1 MPWRRFLFCLW
12 LVASLAWVAL
22 VSILG
27 YSAILPPRNAA
38 QAHAHCVES
47 RRTNPEL
54 GNLFD
59 CFDGPVRS
67 DDLLPLGPQIA
78 SYAVIAVIPPLGAL
92 LLFMVGVWVFE
103 GLSPRSGER
112 ETSETGGSA

>member
-12 LVASLAWVAL
+12 LVASLAWVGLIA
-22 VSILG
+22 VLG
-27 YSAILPPRNAA
+27 HSAIVPPRKAA
-38 QAHAHCVES
+38 QGHAQCVES

-59 CFDGPVRS
+59 CFDGPVRL

-78 SYAVIAVIPPLGAL
+78 SYVVIAVVPPLGAL
-92 LLFMVGVWVFE
+92 LLFMVGVGVFK
-103 GLSPRSGER
+103 GLSPRSG
-112 ETSETGGSA
+112 